1 MDFILCQLDGWSNS
15 HHLVPVSSERSC
27 ETKDLSR
34 YRWISTQT
42 LPFAGRRNDGK
53 HVLMGRKTLLAP
65 RCCSCVCRWEECQ
78 LFSIGD
84 PLQRSCLHQRDLDS
98 GQRPAGSLACSTRA
112 LQGCFQI
119 RWLRKVQLQLQ
130 LQRKVSLAIAQLQF
144 YLLG

>member
-1 MDFILCQLDGWSNS
+1 MDLILCQLDGWSNL
-15 HHLVPVSSERSC
+15 HHLVPVSSERPC

-42 LPFAGRRNDGK
+42 LPFAARRNDGK

-65 RCCSCVCRWEECQ
+65 RCGSCVCRWEGCH

-84 PLQRSCLHQRDLDS
+84 PLQRSCLHQRGLDS

-119 RWLRKVQLQLQ
+119 RWLDRVQLQQ
-130 LQRKVSLAIAQLQF
+130 QRKLSLAIAQLQF
-144 YLLG
+144 YLLGY